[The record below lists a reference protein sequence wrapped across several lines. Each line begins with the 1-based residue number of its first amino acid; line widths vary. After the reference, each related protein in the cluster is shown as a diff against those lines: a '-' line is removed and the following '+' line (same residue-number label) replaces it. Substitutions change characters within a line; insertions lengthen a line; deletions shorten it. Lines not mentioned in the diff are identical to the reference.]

1 MEVNLFLCCLLPGF
15 WNILT
20 YLFWA
25 QLIRGWNEVGGFH
38 MLIHFI
44 CKSMCEW
51 EWVRDSKEN
60 VPKGQLSKEKKMLEG
75 KEEGHRCGSSSVYA
89 S

>member
-1 MEVNLFLCCLLPGF
+1 
-15 WNILT
+15 
-20 YLFWA
+20 
-25 QLIRGWNEVGGFH
+25 